1 MRNMLAMLLTA
12 TALTA
17 CMSENDRREFI
28 YKPAY
33 CLAGGLASLSSE
45 ECMPATL
52 KEKAVA
58 VADAKLKDAAAE
70 KPSEE
75 FKVYYTNDQR
85 MVMSYDI
92 ARVLFT
98 PDKKV
103 TKQSGIMSLEAAGI
117 IEPGSSISQECGADK
132 AREDVI
138 AQVNDRI
145 SDNMINRDT
154 AAFLAENY
162 TDLQLT
168 ELYRVAKEKGA
179 LSDVSDDAFILP
191 DPKNPN
197 KSINVKPKNDHNLGG
212 ILSFTTSRVASRM
225 VADNRKAIEA
235 SRDQAIERRK
245 LEVCPPP
252 AIEAPPAPAAT
263 EEGERE

>member
-1 MRNMLAMLLTA
+1 MKIALATLFAA
-12 TALTA
+12 TALAA
-17 CMSENDRREFI
+17 CMTESDRREFI

-33 CLAGGLASLSSE
+33 CLAGGLASLNSE
-45 ECMPATL
+45 ECMPETL

-70 KPSEE
+70 TPSEE

-85 MVMSYDI
+85 MVISYDI

-98 PDKKV
+98 PSKKV
-103 TKQSGIMSLEAAGI
+103 TKQSAIMSLEAAGI
-117 IEPGSSISQECGADK
+117 IEPSSAVSKECGADK

-138 AQVNDRI
+138 AQVNDRM
-145 SDNMINRDT
+145 SDNLINRDT

-162 TDLQLT
+162 TDLQLN
-168 ELYRVAKEKGA
+168 ELYRVAKENGT
-179 LSDVSDDAFILP
+179 LSDVKDDAFILP
-191 DPKNPN
+191 DPKNAK

-225 VADNRKAIEA
+225 VSDNRKAIEE
-235 SRDQAIERRK
+235 SRDKAIERRK
-245 LEVCPPP
+245 LEAC
-252 AIEAPPAPAAT
+252 PPAPVEEEVVAEPVA
-263 EEGERE
+263 EEGQE